1 VFDSVDREY
10 TALRESSALVD
21 LSGVGLIDVR
31 GPDALEFVQR
41 AFTRDVEYLTPDRS
55 LTGLVL
61 DEAGAPQDVA
71 TVYKSEGG
79 FTVETAVGC
88 GPATLAAF
96 ERLIGEMGLSVTLA
110 PSSDVAVAVEG
121 PQTWRH
127 GEAAIGVN
135 ASGLPFEGVMHAT
148 WSGRDILISR
158 TGYTSEYGFKVQAP
172 EEVALELW
180 PALAAHSVPAG
191 HQALEITM
199 LEVRQPRLH
208 RELGSDPS
216 VIGSGLNWL
225 VDMEKGDF
233 VGRDALAAAAAMP
246 VSRMTVGF
254 AVESE
259 ALPQPGATV
268 ALGDQVVGSVI
279 DAVRDPGLATTIGLI
294 GVEPAIAASG
304 LELELVGAEGERQ
317 LIKTLSSPYRVPTS
331 WAAIKQG

>member
-1 VFDSVDREY
+1 MTALFHSAYPSSFFHSLFPPSTVYETVGDATVPWVFDSVDREY

-61 DEAGAPQDVA
+61 DEA
-71 TVYKSEGG
+71 
-79 FTVETAVGC
+79 
-88 GPATLAAF
+88 
-96 ERLIGEMGLSVTLA
+96 LA